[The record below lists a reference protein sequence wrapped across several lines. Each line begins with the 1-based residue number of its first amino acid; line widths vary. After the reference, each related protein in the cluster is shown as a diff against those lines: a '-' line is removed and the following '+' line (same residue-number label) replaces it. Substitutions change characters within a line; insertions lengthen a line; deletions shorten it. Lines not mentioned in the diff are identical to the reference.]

1 MWKNRGYGKFY
12 WISDLCFP
20 NNKMGPLY
28 YQVVLRNK
36 DNFLKYKD
44 ENFNTKIKL
53 TYDVLLELK
62 WWKRN
67 LLLKPI
73 KNPKITETIYAN
85 DSRKV

>member
-1 MWKNRGYGKFY
+1 
-12 WISDLCFP
+12 
-20 NNKMGPLY
+20 MGPLY

-53 TYDVLLELK
+53 PYDVLLELK

-67 LLLKPI
+67 IFIVK
-73 KNPKITETIYAN
+73 TYQE
-85 DSRKV
+85 S